1 MVILQTVW
9 TASSPKDRPENC
21 GLESHPT
28 VTLQAIL
35 RGSMLLYQKRNG
47 HQSRAGKFVIHNAI
61 YVEKEK
67 TMKISDRV
75 DKDRQVGAKVC
86 RET

>member
-1 MVILQTVW
+1 M
-9 TASSPKDRPENC
+9 
-21 GLESHPT
+21 
-28 VTLQAIL
+28 
-35 RGSMLLYQKRNG
+35 
-47 HQSRAGKFVIHNAI
+47 IHNAI